1 MKYTIEEMQAMLNIV
16 SAVLANRKFQR
27 GMTLRT
33 STVYDIDDF
42 DIETMQKWTA
52 YWQKTIDA
60 AKARLGF
67 DDGDDLKHVYSFNG
81 GIFIL
86 ERDL

>member
-1 MKYTIEEMQAMLNIV
+1 MEYTIEEMQAMLNIV
-16 SAVLANRKFQR
+16 SALLDNRRFQQ
-27 GMTLRT
+27 GSALRT

-60 AKARLGF
+60 AKA
-67 DDGDDLKHVYSFNG
+67 K
-81 GIFIL
+81 
-86 ERDL
+86 